1 MTDPS
6 WPELPLELWRDTY
19 ATLHMWTQ
27 IVGKICLA
35 LTPPVNHFWNV
46 SFVVTSRGLST
57 PALPYGER
65 TFNMTFDFVEHR
77 LVARCSDGATR
88 KIPLSPRSVAD
99 FYRDTMLMLH
109 ELGIDVKI
117 RTLPVEVPDPIRFE
131 LDTVH
136 ASYDAACA
144 QRFWQILLQVSRV
157 MQSFRAGFVGK
168 CSPVHFFWG
177 SFDLAVTRFSGRPA
191 PQRPGADLITREAY
205 SHEVI
210 SHGFWP
216 GSGAVQY
223 AAFYAYA
230 APEPAGFKDVRVLP
244 ADAFYSSE
252 LSEFILPYENVRSL
266 PDPAQTLE
274 SFLRSTYDAGARLA
288 QWDCGG
294 LERPTSPPR

>member
-1 MTDPS
+1 VTNET

-35 LTPPVNHFWNV
+35 LTPLVNHFWNV
-46 SFVVTSRGLST
+46 ALVVTSRGLST
-57 PALPYGER
+57 PALPFGER
-65 TFNMTFDFVEHR
+65 TFNMTFDFIGHQ
-77 LVARCSDGATR
+77 LVVRCSDGAAR
-88 KIPLSPRSVAD
+88 SIPLSARPVAD
-99 FYRDTMLMLH
+99 FYRDTMRMLH

-117 RTLPVEVPDPIRFE
+117 RTLPAEVPDPIRFE

-136 ASYDAACA
+136 ASYDPVYA

-157 MQSFRAGFVGK
+157 MQGFRAGFVGK

-191 PQRPGADLITREAY
+191 PERPGADSITREAY
-205 SHEVI
+205 SREVI

-230 APEPAGFKDVRVLP
+230 APEPAGFKDARVLP
-244 ADAFYSSE
+244 ADAFYSPE
-252 LSEFILPYENVRSL
+252 ISEFILPYDKVRSQ
-266 PDPAQTLE
+266 PDPAKTLE

-288 QWDCGG
+288 QWDRGG
-294 LERPTSPPR
+294 LERPTS